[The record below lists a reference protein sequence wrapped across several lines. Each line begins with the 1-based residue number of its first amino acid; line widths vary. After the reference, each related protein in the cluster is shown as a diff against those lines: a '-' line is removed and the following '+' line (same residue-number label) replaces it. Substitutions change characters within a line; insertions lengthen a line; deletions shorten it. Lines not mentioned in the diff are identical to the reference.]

1 MADAPIDAARLQTF
15 TPAGEA
21 TRLPGLDLLRAI
33 AVVWVMLFHSYV
45 VGGLGEDYAWLSRY
59 GWMGVDLFFVLSGYL
74 IGSQVLAPLARGE
87 RLSFGG
93 FYLRR
98 AFRILPAFLAVLAI
112 YIWVPGFREAP
123 GLEPAWKFLSFTLNV
138 LIDYGDNKAFSHAWS
153 LCVEEHFYLLFPLL
167 AWWLTRRP
175 SKAAF
180 VAICIGVVLAG
191 VALRAGVWLHD
202 ASVEGSVD
210 TARRNWFV
218 EDIYYPTW
226 NRLDGLLAGVVLA
239 TLKTFRPHAWQRAQ
253 AYANAALLL
262 GLGVVALAFW
272 LFRVRTG
279 LLGNAIGW
287 PVLSAGLALLVFAG
301 ASRGGWIG
309 RWAIPGAGWLAAT
322 SYSLYLAHKAMF
334 HVVDE
339 AFGEALAG
347 RGIVAFAAYGLAAVA
362 AAALL
367 HYGVERPFLRL
378 RDRLL
383 ARKRAAARIDQHGD
397 QAASVASDPACAP
410 QRTL

>member
-1 MADAPIDAARLQTF
+1 MTDAPIDAARLEPPRST
-15 TPAGEA
+15 GEA

-33 AVVWVMLFHSYV
+33 AVIWVMLFHSYL

-112 YIWVPGFREAP
+112 YLWVPGFREAP
-123 GLEPAWKFLSFTLNV
+123 GMEPAWTFLSFTLNL
-138 LIDYGDNKAFSHAWS
+138 LIDYGRNQAFSHAWS
-153 LCVEEHFYLLFPLL
+153 LCVEEHFYLVFPLL
-167 AWWLTRRP
+167 AWWLTRRL
-175 SKAAF
+175 STAVFIAVCIAV
-180 VAICIGVVLAG
+180 VAAG

-202 ASVEGSVD
+202 ASTEGLPA
-210 TARRNWFV
+210 TAQRNWFV

-239 TLKTFRPHAWQRAQ
+239 TLKAFRPHTWRRAQ
-253 AYANAALLL
+253 AHANVALLL
-262 GLGVVALAFW
+262 GLGGVALAFR
-272 LFRVRTG
+272 LFHVRTG

-301 ASRGGWIG
+301 ASRGSWIG
-309 RWAIPGAGWLAAT
+309 RWAIPGAGWLAAV
-322 SYSLYLAHKAMF
+322 SYSLYLVHKAMF

-339 AFGEALAG
+339 AFGEVLAG
-347 RGIVAFAAYGLAAVA
+347 RGVVAFAAFGVAALA

-383 ARKRAAARIDQHGD
+383 ASRRARQDIDRGIEQTTS
-397 QAASVASDPACAP
+397 AVAPACASE
-410 QRTL
+410 RTL